1 MSKKMVKLEDALGYT
16 YNLPDDYT
24 MKYKHRSEID
34 NLVVEQNLTNEE
46 AQRWIDLHVELVEE
60 FAGEMQGVMVR
71 SVMFFTA
78 VSVSVIALT
87 VGLLSL
93 IF

>member
-1 MSKKMVKLEDALGYT
+1 MEPEKYIYE
-16 YNLPDDYT
+16 LPDDYT
-24 MKYKHRSEID
+24 MKFVHRVKID
-34 NLVVEQNLTNEE
+34 KLVKEQNLTNEE

-78 VSVSVIALT
+78 VSISVIALT